1 MLPILYWI
9 SWLKWG
15 FWSVVYL
22 LRTLGKQKHLWL
34 SPFWTKLK
42 SATFLNT
49 SSIADVYC
57 QNFLEFWY
65 LSAEKYFVASICT
78 SNIPRIMITIV
89 HFLAVLSKYYIRVQ
103 ICQLKHTNLNLGKMS
118 RKRQRKLQGPGRNF
132 KYSLI

>member
-9 SWLKWG
+9 SWLKLG

-22 LRTLGKQKHLWL
+22 LQTLGKQKHLWL
-34 SPFWTKLK
+34 SPILTKLK

-57 QNFLEFWY
+57 QNFLKFWY
-65 LSAEKYFVASICT
+65 LCAEKYFVPSICT

-103 ICQLKHTNLNLGKMS
+103 ICQLKHTNLNLWENVQETVKKIAGT
-118 RKRQRKLQGPGRNF
+118 REKLQ
-132 KYSLI
+132 I